1 VVISFCFYNL
11 NGFVDLPSQLWSQPK
26 FVPVDPNMIN
36 FMEYNRDKEIMK
48 FRENPRQLKFMK
60 ILCDVDRVCD
70 VEDSVYDWNRYDKQD
85 ASSFSYI

>member
-1 VVISFCFYNL
+1 MA
-11 NGFVDLPSQLWSQPK
+11 
-26 FVPVDPNMIN
+26 VDPNMIN

-70 VEDSVYDWNRYDKQD
+70 GEDSVYDWNRYEKTDPLTD
-85 ASSFSYI
+85 YI